1 MTGRVR
7 FALYPARAVRFN
19 GRVNYPLARVNRR
32 RFLRLG
38 LLTAAV
44 AGWGRF
50 AGLPA
55 ARAVEPF
62 RRPGRCRL
70 KLSLAA
76 YSFRDRFNAADP
88 ARRLSLPEFLDYCAD
103 HGCDA
108 AELTSYY
115 FPKTVTPALLN
126 DLKRHA
132 HLRGLALSGTAV
144 GNNFALPDGPERDA
158 QLALVKTWVDHAA
171 ALGAPHVRVFAGEA
185 RGPDRAAAKRQCIR
199 ALEECGAYA
208 GHRGVWLGLENHGG
222 IVADV
227 AELLDILRAV
237 QSPWVGVNLDTGN
250 FYSDADPYAEMSRL
264 APYAVNVQL
273 KVAINRPGRPKQP
286 TDLDRVIAVLRE
298 ANYQGYVALEFE
310 ETDPEQHVP
319 VWLARMREAFARVNA
334 S

>member
-1 MTGRVR
+1 MNFHV
-7 FALYPARAVRFN
+7 L
-19 GRVNYPLARVNRR
+19 VNRR
-32 RFLRLG
+32 RFLRTGAAAAAAWLAG
-38 LLTAAV
+38 STAPGV
-44 AGWGRF
+44 
-50 AGLPA
+50 
-55 ARAVEPF
+55 RALEPL

-76 YSFRDRFNAADP
+76 YSFRDQFNHPDP
-88 ARRLSLPEFLDYCAD
+88 AQRLTLPAFLDYCAD

-115 FPKTVTPALLN
+115 FPKQFDAAFLAE
-126 DLKRHA
+126 LKRRA

-158 QLALVKTWVDHAA
+158 QIALVKTWVDHAA

-185 RGPDRAAAKRQCIR
+185 RGQDRDQARRRCIE

-208 GHRGVWLGLENHGG
+208 GAKGIWLGLENHGG

-227 AELLDILRAV
+227 AELLAIVQAV
-237 QSPWVGVNLDTGN
+237 RSPWVGVNLDTGN
-250 FYSDADPYAEMSRL
+250 FYGEADPYAEMARL

-273 KVAINRPGRPKQP
+273 KVAISRPGRTKQP
-286 TDLDRVIAVLRE
+286 TDLDRVLRVLCE

-310 ETDPEQHVP
+310 EADPQKHVP
-319 VWLARMREAFARVNA
+319 VWLARLKEAFARL
-334 S
+334 